1 MIDRPLLRA
10 IVDEWRF
17 LAGRGRSTLVVLL
30 GIPFFY
36 PVVIAWLYAENQ
48 PVERPI
54 LVVDDDNSAL
64 SRRLVMDLEAT
75 HELRIVDRP
84 ATAEEGFDRLLRGDA
99 EAVVWIPP
107 DLATDVKQ
115 GRQGHVKAWVN
126 AGNMLTYS
134 VAYAAI
140 SNVVQHL
147 TEDLDV
153 RYFVEKG
160 IPRDAAL
167 NRVMPILRDDRIL
180 FRPDLSYGSY
190 LVPGVMMVVL
200 QQLILVALAFSCGM
214 AREFH
219 LTRPGTEAV
228 TAWGK
233 VFGQFPVYM
242 LGAAFLA
249 LFLFPLRGWPDARP
263 GALLVVMT
271 AFLVAMV
278 PLAVLVAGPARDRYS
293 AFLLLM
299 LLSSPIFMASG
310 YAWPLNHLP
319 TYIQVLTLAIPLRPA
334 LSAMQMV
341 SVKGCGL
348 GEVAPQLLHLGALAV
363 GWTLVTLVFQWL
375 ASRFRERHASLG

>member
-1 MIDRPLLRA
+1 MIGRPLLRA

-17 LAGRGRSTLVVLL
+17 LAGRGRSTLIVLL

-64 SRRLVMDLEAT
+64 SRRLVTDLEAT
-75 HELRIVDRP
+75 HELRIVGRP
-84 ATAEEGFDRLLRGDA
+84 ATAEEGFHRILQGDA

-115 GRQGHVKAWVN
+115 GRQGHVKVWVN

-140 SNVVQHL
+140 SNVMQHL

-160 IPRDAAL
+160 IPRDAAT

-219 LTRPGTEAV
+219 LTWPGTEAA

-249 LFLFPLRGWPDARP
+249 LFLFPLCGWPDARP

-278 PLAVLVAGPARDRYS
+278 PVAVLVAGPARDRYY
-293 AFLLLM
+293 AFLMLM

-310 YAWPLNHLP
+310 YAWPMNHLP

-334 LSAMQMV
+334 LSAMQLV
-341 SVKGCGL
+341 SVKGCSL

-375 ASRFRERHASLG
+375 AARFRGGRASLG